1 MSVKSYVDEVIDQ
14 PPGVEVP
21 PSTRPAPAN
30 ASTARRWAQEL
41 ALVAVFVFVY
51 EWLRHGMI
59 QSGAEA
65 TAHALSIVR
74 IESDLGLFHE
84 QAIQSWFLHFPDI
97 VRGFN
102 LYYGGTHFVVP
113 VVALLWLALRHP
125 ERYGRAR
132 NLLGVTTG
140 VAFVIF
146 WRFPVAPP
154 RLLPSKYGIIDTLV
168 TMGNS
173 GRAESRLIDS
183 AGDVYAAMPSLHVA
197 WAIWCTIVL
206 YPVVQSRVVRVLLIA
221 YPVVTTV
228 VWW

>member
-125 ERYGRAR
+125 ERYGR
-132 NLLGVTTG
+132 
-140 VAFVIF
+140 
-146 WRFPVAPP
+146 RFPVAPP